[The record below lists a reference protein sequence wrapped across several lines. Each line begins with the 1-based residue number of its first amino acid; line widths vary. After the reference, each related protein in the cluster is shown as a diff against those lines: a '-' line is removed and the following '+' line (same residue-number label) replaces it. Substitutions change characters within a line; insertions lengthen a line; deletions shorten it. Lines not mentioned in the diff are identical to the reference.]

1 MAFGGNVVRRFLK
14 LFVIVNFILFA
25 FGGQVFAETYTWNG
39 IVSSDWGDAGNW
51 DETSA
56 TPDGYNIILAKGTPY
71 DVDFSTRNTNDFDS
85 LTIEEDVSIDVDL
98 DITVINEFINRGTV
112 NFSGTGVI
120 FTCGSI
126 NNSGE
131 LNLGA
136 NDVACDDFENS
147 GTLSFTGTLDVKNA
161 VFNNVFTNQGNIS
174 IRNQATFANSVTNT
188 GTIGTASGAIIFS
201 GEVTNAGT
209 ISNNS
214 GSTSFSGAVTNNGTI
229 TCGSGA
235 LVMEG
240 NYSGSGELTLSSGTS
255 TFNGGTV
262 NFSDVTLNH
271 NNGTIVFDRAST
283 GGMFSSDATI
293 NLKVNNTTFN
303 NVKFG
308 DTNNVKMTVD
318 GNLIVEGNFTATNPT
333 SYSGQQQSTY
343 KNITF
348 SGSNKTISFAGKN
361 TFTNVNITGSNNTV
375 TFSSENTFTELNI
388 SGEASIVALASA
400 NTIGTLN
407 ITGINSVIKFGAG
420 KTQTITNLTATG
432 TSGNEILLTTN
443 ATSPSVNNTSTWW
456 KISTLTSANTNIAY
470 TKIEYSSSANL
481 LHKNW
486 GTSVSENVTGST
498 ENWFLRDYYWF
509 GNTNTSWDEIANWSS
524 SENTFTA
531 VPIVPLKDDVLI
543 NITVVTS
550 AQNELVLDSA
560 INVKN
565 LVVNGVV
572 DFASYNVTAAENI
585 QNNGTIKLQGNQ
597 TITGSVVNGND
608 CFVEYYGNNF
618 SSFAW
623 GTNYRNLKLA
633 ENISGDFSSV
643 QLNVQGN
650 LIIANDASINLK
662 GTFAGN
668 IVLGDNGI
676 NAGTVTLTSSA
687 AMKVSG
693 NCSDLYING
702 TLSANNTLSSSGVI
716 SVNGDVTA
724 SGAITASGD
733 ISFDGNATVNE
744 VTSQNGAISV
754 SGTASLN
761 ADVTSDGIQ
770 TYSGAVTLLGDV
782 TLVASEVTFASTV
795 NSQAGRNYSLTIG
808 NDLVTTNVIFTGTV
822 GQTTALNV
830 LSVKGNLQNANKITS
845 TGDISVGGDVLAN
858 GVISS
863 GGAISVTGM
872 ASLNADVTA
881 SGTQTYSGAVTLLRD
896 VTLVA
901 SDVTFVSSVDSNAG
915 NVYSLTLGNN
925 SVLTNVNFTGNVGQ
939 TIGIKVLSVKGN
951 LENANKITTTGNISV
966 SGDVLAN
973 GVISSGGV
981 ISVGGVALLN
991 ADVTSGGTQIYS
1003 GAVTLARDVTLVAT
1017 EVTFASTV
1025 NSQVGNNY
1033 SLTIGNDIVF
1043 TKANFNGNVGNLV
1056 PLGNILIF
1064 SAAFAENASLI
1075 QTETSSFTIRE
1086 NSSVQFGKGKI
1097 TVGSMFVE
1105 TGSEFV
1111 QTGINTEEQL
1121 FNSIENNG
1129 TVNFDATNIGGT
1141 LSLKGDISGSNANSV
1156 AFNKKNVSIKNNLVV
1171 SGIFYDLEIPQNIS
1185 VTNGSEICVRN
1196 NFKIDGT
1203 YVHND
1208 KVLLLGQKES
1218 GGKTYTSGPDGN
1230 ISGNANTAFGSVE
1243 VVQKNTPKNFDISGT
1258 FVQLKLNDTSATG
1271 EISFNKNSSNS
1282 LVFENIENNE
1292 GTKFEIAFYKTV
1304 EIKNNPTI
1312 NTTGIIA
1319 FENQNAEK
1327 ATFTDGITFAKTT
1340 SVYAKGTFEN
1350 TNGSVNF
1357 VENIPLN
1364 LRGNFVGNVNSA
1376 IFDEI
1381 KLNSFNF
1388 EITSKNLVLN
1398 KNVSSNSNGT
1408 NSFVLKNL
1416 GTSEIKTEKSIFAGK
1431 ITFEGN
1437 GSSSVSVDNINLVSL
1452 SDGIFVKNESIVSG
1466 SGTGGSVSVKNK
1478 GAFVIDESSKITCKE
1493 LVQNGEGENQ
1503 IGGTITATENL
1514 SFVTNAFVKGSF
1526 NCSATKIIASKDFF
1540 INGISSSA
1548 AKAVVLNCDVQID
1561 QNFALLNGN
1570 VTLNGNLTVSK
1581 DIILLNGTA
1590 SEIYKD
1596 SASGIANLFAYINS
1610 QRVGKTAA
1618 CSLQAFPVKNPDGT
1632 SISLEKFASSIDG
1645 FAGKTIIAGQNFY
1658 SNGIDLVP
1666 SGSWNLRLKTNEL
1679 ATSAFAEFHNG
1690 KIRNCVV
1697 VPNSGK
1703 AYLACGENAEN
1714 LGGNV
1719 DCYFSHPI
1727 LSDTETYTVFDNVIR
1742 LVFVDSLSGVPLK
1755 IENSNNEISKAIT
1768 SGAFVHKGNSG
1779 KISFQGTY
1787 IDSECT
1793 ISTDGK
1799 GDLSEFYVK
1808 AKANENW
1815 NSDATGLSAG
1825 ADESTDWA
1833 GIHRTA
1839 IPYVDLPKA
1848 LNSLYETLRDEHK
1861 NRIAHYYSGN
1871 AFTGVKDKCSPVLIG
1886 IKTGQ
1891 ELHKKNTGT
1900 AESQLPHDSHNFIE
1914 FRYSES
1920 VNTSSILLA
1929 DKDDLSKIMNIAV
1942 DSDFGEIISSQ
1953 NGLVVS
1959 GIAKIQNGKIETG
1972 STNAGITKTRV
1983 HSLYRNFSTVAAA
1996 SEKFQ
2001 SHRIRVGIA
2010 SFVDTSVLANGKE
2023 FHHWPGYIDSA
2034 ITPKGSVTPLDSR
2047 IVDGKKLIYDS
2058 EGNSLDVVGT
2068 NNHPLLALSVEEND
2082 TELYGEWDVY
2092 APVFSEYK
2100 SPLYNASEKYYE
2112 SIGTSSSGYSTLDK
2126 IEFHLHDNVPSEF
2139 DENIVWFNK
2148 VGWCKDSKGKVLYKD
2163 FSDATDIFG
2172 GARPFDDNSSRRTS
2186 GGIRYSSLYNK
2197 ASYFKYAEE
2206 LFSNEINKE
2215 FAPVEIIGGAKSLI
2229 FIPPIGNRKSTGEDD
2244 GLYFSVY
2251 LQDTS
2256 LPLKSVFTVSYDEN
2270 ACVTDLAGNRLR
2282 SQIINTIDRVSP
2294 KFNISV
2300 AEVKNNKLYV
2310 VFNKKL
2316 NIETISVY
2324 PNTMDTS
2331 DDAELYSALEKITES
2346 LRIVDSSWNP
2356 VSSIQIDRTV
2366 PAKHVYSNDYY
2377 TGLIFTLTADVTL
2390 ADVKN
2395 LYLQCYAPETSMD
2408 PLSGISGVNVT
2419 YVQDSMGNYMVHKE
2433 AHALS
2438 DFAVGVVNPIFAY
2451 DNRQTSDENYFTTDV
2466 FGKNIKGS
2474 EGSYSVHDWNE
2485 NQSNYGSLISEHDI
2499 FISAKLEDGTI
2510 DNSDL
2515 PERIVG
2521 YFDVH
2526 KNNGFLSI
2534 SEECLSKKYNESI
2547 SNADFALSPWRIW
2560 LPEKITQGT
2569 VNPEFKALANVNNPF
2584 DLFVEG
2590 VQKDEDDKTKMDF
2603 LLAYDSSSENAVY
2616 SSDSMKNVGWNKGHQ
2631 ISFLFGLENED
2642 GSPIQ
2647 ICHSPEYNESTGTYN
2662 CEMSPLFA
2670 LRLKNP
2676 KDLTS
2681 LDLWSFRLKNVALQR
2696 GGITILNNVINVS
2709 DNEKTILQV
2718 DVNTSD
2724 HLNIAVMTLD
2734 GNIVQYLH
2742 KGTLASGTHYF
2753 YWDGKTKG
2761 GKPVARGMYFVRIFG
2776 SGIDETRKIM
2786 VVKD

>member
-39 IVSSDWGDAGNW
+39 SVSSDWGDAGNW
-51 DETSA
+51 ESDDGGTFPGNGSNTDNVIIPDNVANVPNLSPSYTTFDYFSVGENVEITLVENLTVTTS
-56 TPDGYNIILAKGTPY
+56 L
-71 DVDFSTRNTNDFDS
+71 
-85 LTIEEDVSIDVDL
+85 
-98 DITVINEFINRGTV
+98 
-112 NFSGTGVI
+112 
-120 FTCGSI
+120 
-126 NNSGE
+126 
-131 LNLGA
+131 
-136 NDVACDDFENS
+136 ENS
-147 GTLSFTGTLDVKNA
+147 GTINCGTFSINSGKIT
-161 VFNNVFTNQGNIS
+161 NNTNGKIS
-174 IRNQATFANSVTNT
+174 LTS
-188 GTIGTASGAIIFS
+188 GTISVS

-229 TCGSGA
+229 TCGTGA

-262 NFSDVTLNH
+262 NFSDATLNH
-271 NNGTIVFDRAST
+271 NNGTIVFDRASM
-283 GGMFSSDATI
+283 GGYSSDATI
-293 NLKVNNTTFN
+293 DLKVNNIIFN

-308 DTNNVKMTVD
+308 DTNNVQMTVD
-318 GNLIVEGNFTATNPT
+318 GNLIVEGDFTATNPT
-333 SYSGQQQSTY
+333 SYGSQQQSTY

-361 TFTNVNITGSNNTV
+361 TFANVNITGSNNTV

-420 KTQTITNLTATG
+420 KTQTITNLTVTG
-432 TSGNEILLTTN
+432 TSGNEVLLTTN

-470 TKIEYSSSANL
+470 TKVEYSSSANL

-702 TLSANNTLSSSGVI
+702 TLSANNTLLSSGGI
-716 SVNGDVTA
+716 SVSGDVTA

-845 TGDISVGGDVLAN
+845 SGDISVGGDVLAN

-881 SGTQTYSGAVTLLRD
+881 SGTQTYSEAVTLLRD

-1003 GAVTLARDVTLVAT
+1003 GAVTLARDVTLVAS

-1141 LSLKGDISGSNANSV
+1141 LSLKGNISGSNANSV

-1218 GGKTYTSGPDGN
+1218 GGKIYTSGPNGN

-1416 GTSEIKTEKSIFAGK
+1416 GTSEIKTGKSISAGK

-1548 AKAVVLNCDVQID
+1548 AKAVVLNCDVQIE

-1666 SGSWNLRLKTNEL
+1666 SGLWNLRLKTNEL

-1755 IENSNNEISKAIT
+1755 IENSNNEISKAIA

-2010 SFVDTSVLANGKE
+2010 SFVDTTVLANGKE

-2034 ITPKGSVTPLDSR
+2034 ITPKGSVTPLDSQ

-2215 FAPVEIIGGAKSLI
+2215 FASVEIIGGVKSLI
-2229 FIPPIGNRKSTGEDD
+2229 FIPPIGNRKTTGEDD

-2310 VFNKKL
+2310 VFNTKL

>member
-1 MAFGGNVVRRFLK
+1 MKKSFFGKKILVKIFT
-14 LFVIVNFILFA
+14 LFVILNFNI
-25 FGGQVFAETYTWNG
+25 FAETYTWNG
-39 IVSSDWGDAGNW
+39 SVSSDWGDAGNW
-51 DETSA
+51 ESDDGVTFPGNGSNTDNVIIPDNVANVPDLSPSYTTFDYFSVGENVEINLVENLTVTTS
-56 TPDGYNIILAKGTPY
+56 L
-71 DVDFSTRNTNDFDS
+71 
-85 LTIEEDVSIDVDL
+85 
-98 DITVINEFINRGTV
+98 
-112 NFSGTGVI
+112 
-120 FTCGSI
+120 
-126 NNSGE
+126 
-131 LNLGA
+131 
-136 NDVACDDFENS
+136 ENS
-147 GTLSFTGTLDVKNA
+147 GTINCGTYSINSGKIT
-161 VFNNVFTNQGNIS
+161 NNTNGKIS
-174 IRNQATFANSVTNT
+174 LTS
-188 GTIGTASGAIIFS
+188 GTISVS

-229 TCGSGA
+229 TCGTGA

-262 NFSDVTLNH
+262 NFSDATLNH
-271 NNGTIVFDRAST
+271 NNGTIVFDRSST
-283 GGMFSSDATI
+283 GGYSSDATI
-293 NLKVNNTTFN
+293 DLKVNNIIFN

-308 DTNNVKMTVD
+308 DTNNVQMTVD
-318 GNLIVEGNFTATNPT
+318 GNLIVEGDFTATNPT
-333 SYSGQQQSTY
+333 SYGSQQQSTY

-361 TFTNVNITGSNNTV
+361 TFANVNITGSNNTV

-420 KTQTITNLTATG
+420 KTQTITNLTVTG
-432 TSGNEILLTTN
+432 TSGNEVLLTTN

-498 ENWFLRDYYWF
+498 ENWFIRDYYWF

-608 CFVEYYGNNF
+608 CYVEYYGNNF
-618 SSFAW
+618 SSFTW

-643 QLNVQGN
+643 QLNVQGD

-881 SGTQTYSGAVTLLRD
+881 SGTQTYSEAVTLLRD

-1003 GAVTLARDVTLVAT
+1003 GAVTLARDVTLVAS

-1141 LSLKGDISGSNANSV
+1141 LSLKGNISNANSV
-1156 AFNKKNVSIKNNLVV
+1156 AFNKKNVSIKSNLVV

-1218 GGKTYTSGPDGN
+1218 GGKIYTSGPNGN

-1327 ATFTDGITFAKTT
+1327 AIFTDGITFAKTT

-1398 KNVSSNSNGT
+1398 KNVSSNLNGT

-1416 GTSEIKTEKSIFAGK
+1416 GTSEIKTGKSISAGK

-1548 AKAVVLNCDVQID
+1548 AKAVVLNCDVQIE

-1666 SGSWNLRLKTNEL
+1666 SGLWNLRLKTNEL

-1755 IENSNNEISKAIT
+1755 IENSNNEISKAIA

-2010 SFVDTSVLANGKE
+2010 SFVDTTVLANGKE

-2034 ITPKGSVTPLDSR
+2034 ITPKGSVTPLDSQ

-2215 FAPVEIIGGAKSLI
+2215 FASVEIIGGVKSLI
-2229 FIPPIGNRKSTGEDD
+2229 FIPPIGNRKTTGEDD

-2526 KNNGFLSI
+2526 KDNGFLSI